1 MPPRKK
7 VTKDFLKEVFAGRKH
22 LIPRAQL
29 RPVEVPKYDEL
40 SVVSLIADIMKEKE
54 LAKFFPEQR
63 TKADL
68 PDRQFFFNVVNTTD
82 PDYLAALLK
91 HAHNLRFGAKNP
103 QDNPTTIEVNEQ
115 WAKELQA
122 SPFYSRKDFRVIL
135 CRSSWE
141 DADAVEE
148 ELQEGQVRLQAEEAH
163 RRGLLPGDQGE
174 GRGDDGLQPQ
184 AVCSGSGRR
193 RSEATVTAA
202 QTECLHVI

>member
-22 LIPRAQL
+22 LIPRVQL

-63 TKADL
+63 KKADL
-68 PDRQFFFNVVNTTD
+68 PDRQFFFNVVNTND

-115 WAKELQA
+115 WAMELQA
-122 SPFYSRKDFRVIL
+122 RHSTLVRILRVIF
-135 CRSSWE
+135 CRSSWLDI
-141 DADAVEE
+141 DALEE
-148 ELQEGQVRLQAEEAH
+148 ELQEGQVRL
-163 RRGLLPGDQGE
+163 
-174 GRGDDGLQPQ
+174 
-184 AVCSGSGRR
+184 
-193 RSEATVTAA
+193 
-202 QTECLHVI
+202 